1 MREPRSACMF
11 SCGVPGPRVGS
22 RWAGTRRE
30 RWLAFISASP
40 LTSPRRDGW
49 VGCSPGPR
57 SSRVARG
64 APSLLFVCLLRD
76 RGRLD
81 LAEGAWPVLVMLRGA
96 WPVRTSHR
104 AGAEREHSRAFN
116 ANRRAHLPA
125 GVLIGRRESGG
136 SRGFVSL
143 LSLWS
148 RQVACRDGVS
158 MVPHP

>member
-1 MREPRSACMF
+1 MRGIALGRHQEGALARVYFREPAHLSAERLM
-11 SCGVPGPRVGS
+11 GRVLTWAAKQS
-22 RWAGTRRE
+22 R
-30 RWLAFISASP
+30 
-40 LTSPRRDGW
+40 
-49 VGCSPGPR
+49 SPGSALP
-57 SSRVARG
+57 
-64 APSLLFVCLLRD
+64 FVCLLRD

-104 AGAEREHSRAFN
+104 AGAEREHSHAFN